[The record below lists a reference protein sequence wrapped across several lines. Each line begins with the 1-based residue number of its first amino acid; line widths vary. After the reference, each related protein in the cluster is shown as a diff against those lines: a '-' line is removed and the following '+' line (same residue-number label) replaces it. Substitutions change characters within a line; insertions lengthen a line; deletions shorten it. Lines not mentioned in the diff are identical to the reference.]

1 MSDARV
7 WCYAILVVHARN
19 EGFECVDSTV
29 ISVAGLNVVLIV
41 VSIVVSVDL
50 IASLNVVLI
59 VSFVISIVVLIVLVA
74 ILNVVSFVV
83 LFVVLIVIIA
93 VLNVLLIGVSFVVLI
108 VSVIVVYV
116 YLCCRLILL
125 FYARITPMHI
135 CAASLTKKKDIHNIG
150 GGRSGG
156 ARNVT

>member
-7 WCYAILVVHARN
+7 WCYAILVVRARN

-41 VSIVVSVDL
+41 VSIVVSVYL

-74 ILNVVSFVV
+74 ILNVVSFV
-83 LFVVLIVIIA
+83 
-93 VLNVLLIGVSFVVLI
+93 VSFVVLI